1 MLDIAFIREH
11 PELVREGARKKGLDC
26 NLDALLE
33 CDERRR
39 RAQVEVD
46 ELRRVRNRKNDEI
59 PRLAGPDKQ
68 AVIAEMKRLSA
79 ELKEKEA
86 ALAGVL
92 GEFNALMLRVP
103 NPPAPEVPVGR
114 DESENVVVR
123 TWGEPPR
130 FDFSPKDHVELGEI
144 LDIIDIPRGVRL
156 AGSRNY
162 LLKNEAV
169 LLELGVLRMALDLM
183 IERGF
188 TPMIVPHLVKEEA
201 MVGTG
206 YFPLGVEQAY
216 AVEKDGLYLIGTS
229 EVSVTSYHMG
239 EILEEKDLPLHYCGY
254 SVCFRREAGTYG
266 KDTRGLYRIHQ
277 FQKVEQVSLCRAD
290 PEESAREHALLL
302 SNAEEMLQRLRLPY
316 RVVDVCTGD
325 LGQGQVRKNDLEAWM
340 PSRGGYGETH
350 SCSTFHDFQARRL
363 GIRYRDGEGK
373 LRFCHTLNNT
383 VIASPRILIPILE
396 NYQNADG
403 SVTVPE
409 ALRPYV
415 GGLER
420 IAPRRS

>member
-1 MLDIAFIREH
+1 MLDIALIREH
-11 PELVREGARKKGLDC
+11 PDLIREGARKKRIDC
-26 NLDALLE
+26 NVDALLA
-33 CDERRR
+33 CDEMRRR
-39 RAQVEVD
+39 TQTEVD
-46 ELRRVRNRKNDEI
+46 ELRRVKNQQGEQI
-59 PRLAGPDKQ
+59 ARLQGPEKQ
-68 AVIAEMKRLSA
+68 AVIADMKRLSA
-79 ELKEKEA
+79 ELKHKET
-86 ALAGVL
+86 ALTAL
-92 GEFNALMLRVP
+92 EDEFRALMLRVP
-103 NPPAPEVPVGR
+103 TPPGPDVPEGK
-114 DESENVVVR
+114 DDTENVVVR
-123 TWGEPPR
+123 SWGEPRR
-130 FDFSPKDHVELGEI
+130 FDFPPKDHVELGEL
-144 LDIIDIPRGVRL
+144 LDLIDIPRGVKL

-162 LLKNEAV
+162 LLKNQAV
-169 LLELGVLRMALDLM
+169 LLELAVLRMALDLM

-239 EILEEKDLPLHYCGY
+239 EILDEKDLPLHYCGY

-290 PEESAREHALLL
+290 PEVSAREHALLL
-302 SNAEEMLQRLRLPY
+302 ANAEEMLRRLNLPY
-316 RVVDVCTGD
+316 RVVDVCSGD
-325 LGQGQVRKNDLEAWM
+325 LGQGQVKKNDLEAWM

-363 GIRYRDGEGK
+363 GIRYRDAGGK
-373 LRFCHTLNNT
+373 LQFCHTLNNT

-403 SVTVPE
+403 SVTIPE
-409 ALRPYV
+409 ALRPYL
-415 GGLER
+415 GGMEQ
-420 IAPRRS
+420 IAPKVA

>member
-1 MLDIAFIREH
+1 MLDIAFIREN
-11 PELVREGARKKGLDC
+11 PQLVREGAAKKRMDC
-26 NLDALLE
+26 DVEALLA
-33 CDERRR
+33 CDEARR

-46 ELRRVRNRKNDEI
+46 ELRRVRNRKSEEV
-59 PRLAGPDKQ
+59 PRLAGPDKA
-68 AVIAEMKRLSA
+68 AVIAEMKRLS
-79 ELKEKEA
+79 EQLKEKEA
-86 ALAGVL
+86 ALSAL
-92 GEFNALMLRVP
+92 ERDFAALMLRVP
-103 NPPAPEVPVGR
+103 APPAPDVPVGN

-130 FDFSPKDHVELGEI
+130 FDFQPRDHVELGEL
-144 LDIIDIPRGVRL
+144 LDIIDIARGVKL

-188 TPMIVPHLVKEEA
+188 TPMLVPQLVKEEA
-201 MVGTG
+201 MLGTG

-216 AVEKDGLYLIGTS
+216 AVEKDALYLIGTS

-239 EILEEKDLPLHYCGY
+239 EILEEKHLPLHYCGY
-254 SVCFRREAGTYG
+254 SFCFRREAGTYG

-290 PEESAREHALLL
+290 PDESAREHAHLLA
-302 SNAEEMLQRLRLPY
+302 NAEEMLRRLALPY
-316 RVVDVCTGD
+316 RVVDVCSGD
-325 LGQGQVRKNDLEAWM
+325 LGQGQVRKNDLETWM
-340 PSRGGYGETH
+340 PSRNGYGETH

-363 GIRYRDGEGK
+363 GIRYRDADGK

-383 VIASPRILIPILE
+383 VIASPRILIPLLE
-396 NYQNADG
+396 IYQNADG
-403 SVTVPE
+403 SVTIPE

-420 IAPRRS
+420 IAPK